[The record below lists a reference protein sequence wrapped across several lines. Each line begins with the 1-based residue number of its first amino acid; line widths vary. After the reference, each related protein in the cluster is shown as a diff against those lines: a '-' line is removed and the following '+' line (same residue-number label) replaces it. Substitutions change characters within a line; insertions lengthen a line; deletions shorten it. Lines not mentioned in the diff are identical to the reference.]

1 MLYVQSFFFSLHFY
15 LVVHFEM
22 NEKKKKQQTR
32 DKSKQ
37 KRTHNHTH
45 MCGVWRNIHLR
56 FPLEWFFYMRYM
68 NWSGRDHKST
78 DLELTYCIVSIVSCG
93 RCRRVIA
100 VVVVKHSIQC
110 KREMII
116 ALFVIV
122 YWINENVA
130 WLIIWQK
137 SAQWLNGCKSV

>member
-93 RCRRVIA
+93 RCRRHRRRRRQTFNSMQTRDDYRTICNCLLNKWKCRVIDHLTKICA
-100 VVVVKHSIQC
+100 V
-110 KREMII
+110 
-116 ALFVIV
+116 A
-122 YWINENVA
+122 
-130 WLIIWQK
+130 
-137 SAQWLNGCKSV
+137 